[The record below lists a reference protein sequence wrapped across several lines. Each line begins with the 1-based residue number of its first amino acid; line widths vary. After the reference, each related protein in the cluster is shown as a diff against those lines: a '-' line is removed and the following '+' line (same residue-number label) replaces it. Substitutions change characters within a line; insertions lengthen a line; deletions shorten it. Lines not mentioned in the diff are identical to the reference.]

1 MKLFGL
7 EKLSL
12 VDYDG
17 HTAATVFTGGCN
29 FRCPYCHNGSLVELE
44 KNPYLID
51 EEEIIAYLTKRKGLL
66 DGLTVTGGE
75 PTLHKDL
82 PDFIRKVKDT
92 GYDVKLD
99 SNGTNPEM
107 LKYLARENLVDYIAM
122 DIKNSPAKY
131 AATIGKQNYDL
142 SAVNE
147 SVEFLKKGTVKYE
160 FRTTAIAELIDES
173 DFFAI
178 AEWLDGTDKFFL
190 QKYRDTDG
198 CLTHGFSAIPE
209 ETAQKYVDIVGKKVK
224 LAALRGY

>member
-1 MKLFGL
+1 
-7 EKLSL
+7 
-12 VDYDG
+12 
-17 HTAATVFTGGCN
+17 
-29 FRCPYCHNGSLVELE
+29 
-44 KNPYLID
+44 
-51 EEEIIAYLTKRKGLL
+51 
-66 DGLTVTGGE
+66 
-75 PTLHKDL
+75 
-82 PDFIRKVKDT
+82 
-92 GYDVKLD
+92 
-99 SNGTNPEM
+99 
-107 LKYLARENLVDYIAM
+107 M
-122 DIKNSPAKY
+122 DIKNSPSKY

-173 DFFAI
+173 DFYSI
-178 AEWLDGTDKFFL
+178 AEWLDGADKFFL

>member
-82 PDFIRKVKDT
+82 PDFIRKVKDI

-122 DIKNSPAKY
+122 DIKNSPSKY

-160 FRTTAIAELIDES
+160 FRTTAITELIDES
-173 DFFAI
+173 DFYSI
-178 AEWLDGTDKFFL
+178 AEWLDGADKFFL